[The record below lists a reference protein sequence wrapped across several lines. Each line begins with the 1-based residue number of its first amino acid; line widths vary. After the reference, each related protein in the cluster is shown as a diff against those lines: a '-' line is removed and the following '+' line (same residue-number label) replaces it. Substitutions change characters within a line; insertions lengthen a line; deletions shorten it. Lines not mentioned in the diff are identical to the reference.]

1 MLKLKLFYYFRC
13 GKYVVSGN
21 QNGVITFWDVTKEPK
36 ILNEDDFSVLIPV
49 QFFLAHGD
57 CVNGIR

>member
-1 MLKLKLFYYFRC
+1 M
-13 GKYVVSGN
+13 SGN